1 MEEPKNNKE
10 RLDYLLKIG
19 DLDEEA
25 VKHVKTTM
33 RLSSLLHLFSMN
45 ENILY
50 KNAIKEEVFGI
61 ADAVTILSLKA

>member
-50 KNAIKEEVFGI
+50 KNAIKE
-61 ADAVTILSLKA
+61 